1 MEKSSMKKIL
11 YVEDDGLIAK
21 LYSEKLAASGFE
33 VVVAQDGLAAVQ
45 RLREFTPDLIVLDL
59 LMPKLTGVDVLKFI
73 RQQPALKHTRI
84 IVFSNSFLSN
94 LIEQVAAIGVE
105 EALVKASVTPTQL
118 VNFVHKTLDNPAQ
131 VLSAEELAAHLY
143 GPAAAASITLTAK
156 PPAAAP
162 EPAPQRS
169 APVPAPVP
177 AAPISPPT
185 DSDARLRKEFA
196 GQSPAIVNSVR
207 QICREFL
214 EAGDSPMEPRK
225 LADLRRKIGFVSQ
238 TLGLAGRHRLAQL
251 CNALEALLFELED
264 RPATLTDS
272 IRHTIAATV
281 ALLGERLGHNP
292 PADVD
297 GHAPMKIL
305 VVDDDA
311 VSSRAVVLAL
321 GRAKLA
327 ATSVT
332 DPFDGL
338 KQLQQNAWHLVLLD
352 VNMPGLD
359 GLALCDQIRSLPLH
373 QKTPVIFVTSQ
384 ADFKTRARSVLS
396 GGNDLIA
403 KPILPTELCVKV
415 LSHLVKNG

>member
-1 MEKSSMKKIL
+1 MKKIL
-11 YVEDDGLIAK
+11 YVEDDVLIAR
-21 LYSEKLAASGFE
+21 LYSEKLAAAGFE
-33 VVVAQDGLAAVQ
+33 VVTAHDGLAAVQ
-45 RLREFTPDLIVLDL
+45 RLREFTPDLVVLDL

-73 RQQPALKHTRI
+73 RQQPALKDTRI

-94 LIEQVAAIGVE
+94 LVEQVAKFGVE
-105 EALVKASVTPTQL
+105 EALVKASVTPAQL
-118 VNFVHKTLDNPAQ
+118 VNVIHKTLAHPAQ
-131 VLSAEELAAHLY
+131 VLSADELAAHLA
-143 GPAAAASITLTAK
+143 GTGQTAAATTFPAAPK
-156 PPAAAP
+156 PESAP
-162 EPAPQRS
+162 QPAPQHPAPAPAPPAVPS
-169 APVPAPVP
+169 AP
-177 AAPISPPT
+177 SP
-185 DSDARLRKEFA
+185 DARAPKEFA
-196 GQSPAIVNSVR
+196 DQAPAILSSLR

-214 EAGDSPMEPRK
+214 EAGQSPVEPRK
-225 LADLRRKIGFVSQ
+225 LADLRRKLGFVAQ
-238 TLGLAGRHRLAQL
+238 TLGLSGRHRLAQL
-251 CNALEALLFELED
+251 CSALEALLFELED
-264 RPATLTDS
+264 RPATITDS

-281 ALLGERLGHNP
+281 ALLGERLSQKQ
-292 PADVD
+292 PADAD
-297 GHAPMKIL
+297 GQAPLKIL

-327 ATSVT
+327 AVSVS

-359 GLALCDQIRSLPLH
+359 GLALCDKIRSLPLH

-403 KPILPTELCVKV
+403 KPILPTELCVKA
-415 LSHLVKNG
+415 LSHLVKNNPHD